1 MVATARMNSIPLDF
15 LFSDNK
21 GVNCLE
27 IAAQRAESRFS
38 SRCVMYLMQ
47 DIEKAQKQKQSNVMS
62 RMRELQANNNELNMM
77 NEELTKRDTELKKKW
92 LRKFKDRENE
102 IKEEN
107 RKHKIEVQKLKEQI
121 EKKNSQGP
129 YNEKVTEL
137 EDMVTKLEIEKQ
149 DMKKE
154 LEQVQECLKNTTK
167 EAKTMKK
174 QAQGRIRQISEILRE
189 TAREFGVENDFESD
203 TNVKD
208 LEDQITTLKT
218 INSDLETI
226 SKKYDQ
232 MTSCCICEEKYE
244 STGERSPVK
253 LRCSHIICGFCAN
266 SWLTQKG
273 NKASCP
279 QCRETY
285 RAGDIRAVNLNS
297 DF

>member
-1 MVATARMNSIPLDF
+1 MAETNKIEMVATARMNSIPLDF

-167 EAKTMKK
+167 E
-174 QAQGRIRQISEILRE
+174 G
-189 TAREFGVENDFESD
+189 ESD
-203 TNVKD
+203 
-208 LEDQITTLKT
+208 L
-218 INSDLETI
+218 I
-226 SKKYDQ
+226 S
-232 MTSCCICEEKYE
+232 
-244 STGERSPVK
+244 P
-253 LRCSHIICGFCAN
+253 
-266 SWLTQKG
+266 
-273 NKASCP
+273 
-279 QCRETY
+279 
-285 RAGDIRAVNLNS
+285 
-297 DF
+297 DFFEQ

>member
-1 MVATARMNSIPLDF
+1 MPL
-15 LFSDNK
+15 K
-21 GVNCLE
+21 
-27 IAAQRAESRFS
+27 IANLSLKDKLLS
-38 SRCVMYLMQ
+38 HLG
-47 DIEKAQKQKQSNVMS
+47 NVMPGRDFS
-62 RMRELQANNNELNMM
+62 NITESTLQKFLPEGQVYVKDDDDTVDDYGFKPLERAASDENLAEVKKLLRAGANTLIPHHG
-77 NEELTKRDTELKKKW
+77 L
-92 LRKFKDRENE
+92 FPYE